1 MQNIKSSVAIIF
13 IVVGLSVMAMTMG
26 GGKSGSGPL
35 LPQAIPF
42 LGAPFGLGLITAQV
56 AFCLLC
62 DAKVGLLWMVGV
74 WILAVPLSMLGNAM
88 NLYPDAISG
97 IDRLVTGPAC
107 ASALVL
113 GFGAIHGKL

>member
-1 MQNIKSSVAIIF
+1 MKNIKSIVAVIF
-13 IVVGLSVMAMTMG
+13 IVVGLGVLAMTMG
-26 GGKSGSGPL
+26 GGKYASGLL
-35 LPQAIPF
+35 LPQAVPF
-42 LGAPFGLGLITAQV
+42 LGAPFGLGLIAAQL

-74 WILAVPLSMLGNAM
+74 WILAVPLALLGNAM

-107 ASALVL
+107 VSALVL